1 MTLSL
6 IAYENIVEASTLY
19 GLNQVDDLSENHE
32 GWQHTIK
39 AVGGFDSASFTL
51 KGTKEYLKGWFDEGI
66 LRRVVMYNP
75 EAIPVWEG
83 FVNRMR
89 FTSGT
94 MQETKT
100 VETLYN
106 RVYMRYSPKDTSV
119 NPPLELPP
127 QTIVISDPDSQ
138 ALYGTKALVISGGSR
153 EDASAFEW
161 AYNVLNRRKSIA
173 TGQSD
178 NTQGNEA
185 YSLEVECLGY
195 YHTLKWIPYITSS
208 LITDQINSH
217 QVIQEVLTYF
227 NGINPAWINLDFGLM
242 DFNFAFSQRGYDD
255 LPTCWDVISRIIET
269 GGSGGERWVGGL
281 YQDRVF
287 IYKAAE
293 EIDGLYSDEV
303 QLYRNLEDTGQ
314 LIYDIALGTEVKPW
328 DMLPDKVLDTID
340 VNVGGTR
347 HLKYI
352 EEITF
357 TEPYGLTL
365 VGEDDERLNVWLA
378 RKGLPTI

>member
-6 IAYENIVEASTLY
+6 IAYENLVEASTLY
-19 GLNQVDDLSENHE
+19 GLNQVDDLSDNHE

-127 QTIVISDPDSQ
+127 QTITISDLDSQ

-153 EDASAFEW
+153 EDSSAFEW

-208 LITDQINSH
+208 LVTDQINSH

-255 LPTCWDVISRIIET
+255 LPTCWDVIEAIIKT